1 MITKKV
7 KRFKVRPDHWTP
19 DMDCLMG
26 KEISVFK
33 IFDGEYIT
41 PRLKPHKLV
50 DDRMWC
56 LAKEDFVVK
65 KKKLK
70 KSISL

>member
-33 IFDGEYIT
+33 LEDDGEYIT

-50 DDRMWC
+50 DDRMWH
-56 LAKEDFVVK
+56 LAKTDFVK

-70 KSISL
+70 KSISF